1 MTEPR
6 QLTLDWPHPP
16 SFAAED
22 FLPAPS
28 NREALAAINRWPD
41 WASRM
46 LLLVGPE
53 GSGKSH
59 LGALWA
65 QKAGAIAVVGD
76 RLGEAEIA
84 ACAVSP
90 AILIEDA
97 DRIGEGEERLF
108 HIVNAALQSERWML
122 LTARA
127 APDTWNLRTP
137 DLLSRLRLAPLVCLG
152 APDIELTEAVLFKL
166 FSDRQLIV
174 EPRVVAYIAPRIERS
189 LAAARA
195 LVAALDAEALS
206 RGRRV
211 TRAMAAEILRETPPA
226 DELA

>member
-1 MTEPR
+1 MSEPR

-22 FLPAPS
+22 FLPSPS
-28 NREALAAINRWPD
+28 NRDALAAIDRWPD

-46 LLLVGPE
+46 LILIGPE

-59 LGALWA
+59 LAALWA
-65 QKAGAIAVVGD
+65 QKSAASVVFGD
-76 RLGEAEIA
+76 RLGEADITASAERP
-84 ACAVSP
+84 S
-90 AILIEDA
+90 ILIEDA
-97 DRIGEGEERLF
+97 DRIGEREDRLF
-108 HIVNAALQSERWML
+108 HIVNAALQSDRFML
-122 LTARA
+122 MTGRA
-127 APDTWNLRTP
+127 APDAWSLSTP
-137 DLLSRLRLAPLVCLG
+137 DLLSRLRLAPLVRLG
-152 APDIELTEAVLFKL
+152 APDLELTEAVLFKL
-166 FSDRQLIV
+166 FSDRQLAV

-211 TRAMAAEILRETPPA
+211 TRAMATEFLREAPPE
-226 DELA
+226 DEAT